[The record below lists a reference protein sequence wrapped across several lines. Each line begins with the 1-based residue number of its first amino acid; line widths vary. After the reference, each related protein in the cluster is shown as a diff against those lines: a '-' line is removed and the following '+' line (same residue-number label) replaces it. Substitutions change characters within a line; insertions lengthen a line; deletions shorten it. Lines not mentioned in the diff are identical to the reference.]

1 MSYFTL
7 NEAVEG
13 VRRAKSAPDLFEL
26 MHQIFLLRPGTVDAY
41 DRLEEQASS
50 IVFAAATPLDM
61 YELKVAYT
69 RAPNSVRDAFISVPE
84 YEKLLTEAR
93 AVSVEAVKD
102 HLEGLGKS
110 VSAKHENFI
119 RNIPK
124 LRAQAEK
131 ASAEAVQAE
140 KNRNDWIYQTKLQRF
155 LEDTQ
160 RQKVMSA
167 IQELRDEE
175 SELLADFALN
185 TPSKERLSPENREKL
200 NDIYRKMDA
209 LYQEKMA
216 LEAVI
221 EKNVA
226 AESEIIFL
234 QHKQLWEQSRQSQD
248 SKVEHENT
256 FFQAVT
262 EDLAAASGISEEQA
276 SAWTD
281 SNILIAEN
289 ARTKL
294 RRIGY
299 SPEHLKKDVAELYR
313 YVGGKLGPIEFVLE
327 GHSSRAFAR
336 GKTLIAV
343 QGSFNK
349 ETLFHECGHLAE
361 AWDMSSQAAC
371 LQFVRDRAKGDLVS
385 LKKLTGGSYRSN
397 ERAYPDNFYH
407 PYVGKYYSDGASEVF
422 SMGLQCLSNPQCLAL
437 LAEKDPEHF
446 SLTLGICRRANPAL
460 AKQLGEATAQVTARS
475 KKMDRN
481 KVWKKALGKVSG
493 PGFGKLL
500 AEEEGYKDYR
510 ALFWGRGGTLYH
522 KQDNGDWGFMTSGKS
537 AVLRGVAYLMIA
549 HDEGLLPVRY
559 DDPRTACR
567 QMEGLAFGVAP
578 DWFDPATSLSRV

>member
-7 NEAVEG
+7 DEAVEG
-13 VRRAKSAPDLFEL
+13 VRSAKSGPDLFDH
-26 MHQIFLLRPGTVDAY
+26 MHKIFLLRAGTVDAY
-41 DRLEEQASS
+41 DSLEERASNVVS
-50 IVFAAATPLDM
+50 AAASPLDM
-61 YELKVAYT
+61 YELKVAYA
-69 RAPNSVRDAFISVPE
+69 RAPDSVRDAFMSVPE
-84 YEKLLTEAR
+84 HEKLLAEAR
-93 AVSVEAVKD
+93 AVSEKAVKG
-102 HLEGLGKS
+102 HLEELGES

-131 ASAEAVQAE
+131 ASAEAVQVE
-140 KNRNDWIYQTKLQRF
+140 KNRNDWIYQTKQQRF

-167 IQELRDEE
+167 IQELRNEE
-175 SELLADFALN
+175 KELL
-185 TPSKERLSPENREKL
+185 KERLSPEIREKL
-200 NDIYRKMDA
+200 NGIYRQID
-209 LYQEKMA
+209 EIFNERMA
-216 LEAVI
+216 LEEAI
-221 EKNVA
+221 EKDVA
-226 AESEIIFL
+226 AESEILFP
-234 QHKQLWEQSRQSQD
+234 QRKQLWEQSRQAQD

-276 SAWTD
+276 SAWAN

-299 SPEHLKKDVAELYR
+299 SPEQLKKDIAELYR

-343 QGSFNK
+343 QGSFNR

-397 ERAYPDNFYH
+397 ERAYPDDFYH
-407 PYVGKYYSDGASEVF
+407 PYVGKYYSHGASEVF
-422 SMGLQCLSNPQCLAL
+422 SMGMQCFANPQCLAM

-446 SLTLGICRRANPAL
+446 NLTIGICRRANPSL

-475 KKMDRN
+475 KEMDRN
-481 KVWKKALGKVSG
+481 KVWKKALDKVSG
-493 PGFGKLL
+493 PEFGKLL
-500 AEEEGYKDYR
+500 ADEEGYKNYR
-510 ALFWGRGGTLYH
+510 VHFWGRGGTLYRI
-522 KQDNGDWGFMTSGKS
+522 QDNGDWGFMTSGKS
-537 AVLRGVAYLMIA
+537 VVLRGMAYLMIA

-559 DDPRTACR
+559 DDPRTAYR
-567 QMEGLAFGVAP
+567 QMEKTASGVAP
-578 DWFDPATSLSRV
+578 DWFDPATPLSRV

>member
-7 NEAVEG
+7 DEAVEG
-13 VRRAKSAPDLFEL
+13 VRRSKSAPDLFDL
-26 MHQIFLLRPGTVDAY
+26 MHQIFLLRTGTVDAY
-41 DRLEEQASS
+41 DRLEEQASG
-50 IVFAAATPLDM
+50 IVSAAATPLDM

-69 RAPNSVRDAFISVPE
+69 RAPDSVRDAFLSVPE
-84 YEKLLTEAR
+84 HKKLLTEAR
-93 AVSVEAVKD
+93 AVSEKAVKG
-102 HLEGLGKS
+102 HLEELGKS

-119 RNIPK
+119 WTIPK

-140 KNRNDWIYQTKLQRF
+140 KNRNDWIYQTQQQRF

-160 RQKVMSA
+160 HQKVMSA
-167 IQELRDEE
+167 IQELRDQE
-175 SELLADFALN
+175 SELLADFALS
-185 TPSKERLSPENREKL
+185 TPSKERLTPEKREKL
-200 NDIYRKMDA
+200 NGIQRKMDTFF
-209 LYQEKMA
+209 QEKMA
-216 LEAVI
+216 LEAAI
-221 EKNVA
+221 EKVVA
-226 AESEIIFL
+226 AESEILFP
-234 QHKQLWEQSRQSQD
+234 QRKQLWEQSRQAQD

-299 SPEHLKKDVAELYR
+299 SPEQLRKDIAELYR

-397 ERAYPDNFYH
+397 ERAYPDDFYH
-407 PYVGKYYSDGASEVF
+407 PYVGKYYSHGASEVF

-446 SLTLGICRRANPAL
+446 NLTIGICRRANPGL

-475 KKMDRN
+475 KEMDRN
-481 KVWKKALGKVSG
+481 KVWKKALDKVSG

-567 QMEGLAFGVAP
+567 QMEEPALGVAP
-578 DWFDPATSLSRV
+578 DWFDPAVPLPKV

>member
-7 NEAVEG
+7 DEAVEG
-13 VRRAKSAPDLFEL
+13 VRRAKSVPDLFDL
-26 MHQIFLLRPGTVDAY
+26 MHKIFLLRAGTVDAY
-41 DRLEEQASS
+41 DSLEERVSNVVSSAAS
-50 IVFAAATPLDM
+50 PLDM

-69 RAPNSVRDAFISVPE
+69 RAPDSVRDAFMSVPE
-84 YEKLLTEAR
+84 HEKLLTEAR
-93 AVSVEAVKD
+93 AVSEKAVKG
-102 HLEGLGKS
+102 HLEELGES
-110 VSAKHENFI
+110 MSAKHENFI

-140 KNRNDWIYQTKLQRF
+140 KKRNDWIYQTKRQRF

-160 RQKVMSA
+160 CQKVMSA
-167 IQELRDEE
+167 LQELRNEE
-175 SELLADFALN
+175 KELL
-185 TPSKERLSPENREKL
+185 KERLLPEIREKL
-200 NDIYRKMDA
+200 NAIYRQIDEIFS
-209 LYQEKMA
+209 EKMA

-221 EKNVA
+221 EKDVE
-226 AESEIIFL
+226 AESEILFP
-234 QHKQLWEQSRQSQD
+234 QRKQLCEQSRQAQD
-248 SKVEHENT
+248 SRVEHENT

-276 SAWTD
+276 SAWAN

-299 SPEHLKKDVAELYR
+299 SPEQLKKDIAKLYR

-343 QGSFNK
+343 QGAFNR

-397 ERAYPDNFYH
+397 ERAYPDDFYH
-407 PYVGKYYSDGASEVF
+407 PYVGKYYSHGASEVF
-422 SMGLQCLSNPQCLAL
+422 SMGLQCLASPQCLAM

-446 SLTLGICRRANPAL
+446 NLTLGICRRANPAL
-460 AKQLGEATAQVTARS
+460 AKQLSDATAQVTARS
-475 KKMDRN
+475 KEMDRN
-481 KVWKKALGKVSG
+481 KVWKKALDKVSG
-493 PGFGKLL
+493 PDFGKLL
-500 AEEEGYKDYR
+500 ADEEGYKDYWVYS
-510 ALFWGRGGTLYH
+510 WGRGGTLYH
-522 KQDNGDWGFMTSGKS
+522 MQDNGDWGFMTSGK
-537 AVLRGVAYLMIA
+537 AVVLRGMAYLMIA

-567 QMEGLAFGVAP
+567 QMEEPASGVAP
-578 DWFDPATSLSRV
+578 DWFDPATPLPRV